1 MLNKTFILL
10 SLIIGLNASSLNF
23 DVQDFLNFVHTSV
36 SNGDITSGLQSL
48 SQEHLD
54 LFDQIRS
61 RKLDQG
67 EGDGAKNISVVSEQ
81 CLSHMGD
88 YAARWA
94 LPLDGLM
101 PHSGGNWPRK
111 SKFK

>member
-1 MLNKTFILL
+1 MLHKALILL
-10 SLIIGLNASSLNF
+10 SLISGRNASSLNF
-23 DVQDFLNFVHTSV
+23 DVEDFLNFVHTSV
-36 SNGDITSGLQSL
+36 SNGDITSGLHSL
-48 SQEHLD
+48 SQEDLD

-61 RKLDQG
+61 RKLDRG
-67 EGDGAKNISVVSEQ
+67 EGDGEKNNPGVSEQ